1 MRNRENQYIAK
12 LLAAS
17 HFYLFSSGKP
27 FVSFQKSWLKKI
39 FKGRGVRKDFVY
51 VENDVWCWFNNTL
64 LCNIVKQP
72 KYLPDMTV

>member
-27 FVSFQKSWLKKI
+27 FFEIPKVMTKKI

-51 VENDVWCWFNNTL
+51 VENNVWC
-64 LCNIVKQP
+64 
-72 KYLPDMTV
+72 